1 MLNMVEQRKDRLN
14 PLLKLIPAGLL
25 VSAAWLRAH
34 DYPTN
39 LVAYYVASG
48 KLESPARGVY
58 RIPGPPLKWQSVA
71 ASLQLIEGSY
81 VHIGGRTA
89 IVQRGLGHYARLSG
103 AEKILLHSPAPL
115 PPWVNKL
122 GLPERFESRPDAAFG
137 ALRVHR
143 DEKGVL
149 RRFEKPEEPVA
160 PEALGELGLAEVK
173 WGTFDWPL
181 IFSGQERAIL
191 ELLQDVPDRES
202 IYDAYVL
209 LQGLGTLRPD
219 RLSAL
224 LRACRSIKAK
234 RLFLALAARLNH
246 AWFKYLDL
254 KGVELGTGKRALF
267 PGGKLDSKYQITL
280 PADLDEHAR

>member
-14 PLLKLIPAGLL
+14 LLQRLLPPGLL
-25 VSAAWLRAH
+25 VSAGWLRGH
-34 DYPTN
+34 DFPTN
-39 LVAYYVASG
+39 LVAYYVSSG

-58 RIPGPPLKWQSVA
+58 RVPGPPLKWQSVV

-81 VHIGGRTA
+81 AHVGGRTA
-89 IVQRGLGHYARLSG
+89 IVQRGLGQYARLSG
-103 AEKILLHSPAPL
+103 AEKISLYSPGSL
-115 PPWVNKL
+115 PPWVNKI
-122 GLPERFESRPDAAFG
+122 GIPETFESNYDAAFS

-143 DEKGVL
+143 DEKGAL
-149 RRFEKPEEPVA
+149 HRFEKPEDLIA
-160 PEALGELGLAEVK
+160 PEALGDLGLVEIK

-181 IFSGQERAIL
+181 IFSGEERAIL
-191 ELLQDVPDRES
+191 ELLQNVPDRES

-209 LQGLGTLRPD
+209 LQGLVNLRPD
-219 RLSAL
+219 RVSNL
-224 LRACRSIKAK
+224 LRACHSIKAK
-234 RLFLALAARLNH
+234 RLFLALAARLNQ

-254 KGVELGTGKRALF
+254 KGVDLGTGKRSLF